1 MTNGYG
7 ELDKYGTYGEGDL
20 TPYEL
25 LLRLKSFNK
34 AIYLTIENNDE
45 QIRTQLAITSGEIR
59 QEVLDV
65 KQGLETTLSTTAA
78 GINANIANVKQGLE
92 TTLSAT
98 AAGLQANITNS
109 AAGLQT
115 QISANAN
122 GLASKVS
129 QTDFNGQTVASLITQ
144 NATAIGLLA
153 NSLNLSGYVTFNS
166 LTSSGTTNID
176 GARITT
182 GLISADRI
190 QAQTVLAKL
199 IQAGGISA
207 DQITSGT
214 INANRLSAN
223 AITTTLI
230 NAGGINA
237 NIITAGAISG
247 DRIAGGTISGV
258 RLVSDMTATVGG
270 LLFDNSSASISWNY
284 GSSIT
289 NFANGTMA
297 INANRVTI
305 PNLDIS
311 GYASTRTDGLGF
323 GYSSSNK
330 RLYVSIGGTD
340 VGFVTLT

>member
-65 KQGLETTLSTTAA
+65 RQGLETTISTTA
-78 GINANIANVKQGLE
+78 Q
-92 TTLSAT
+92 
-98 AAGLQANITNS
+98 GLQANISNT
-109 AAGLQT
+109 AQGLQT
-115 QISANAN
+115 QITANAN

-230 NAGGINA
+230 NAGGVNA
-237 NIITAGAISG
+237 NIITAGSISG

-289 NFANGTMA
+289 NFSNGTLA

-311 GYASTRTDGLGF
+311 GYASTRTTGLGF
-323 GYSSSNK
+323 GYSSNNG
-330 RLYVSIGGTD
+330 RLYVSINGSD